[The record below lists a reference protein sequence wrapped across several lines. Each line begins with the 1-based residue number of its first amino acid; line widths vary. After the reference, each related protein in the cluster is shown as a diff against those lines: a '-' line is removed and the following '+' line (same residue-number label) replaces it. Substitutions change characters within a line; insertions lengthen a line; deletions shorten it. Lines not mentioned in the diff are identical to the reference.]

1 MFVTSQTLGE
11 RTANHMTFVVAGVSG
26 NTGSVVAGTLL
37 ARHER
42 VRVLVRKTSEAAPWT
57 ERGAE
62 AVVVDL
68 EDAHQ
73 LAEALRG
80 ARGAYLLV
88 PPNFA
93 APNLRA
99 VQTRIA
105 RSLATA
111 ATESGV
117 PHIVFLSAFA
127 AHREHGSGPLAG
139 LGAAERMLGAV
150 PELRLSSIRAGYFYE
165 NVFPVLDAVTGAGVL
180 PSFFPAELPVPMVA
194 TRDIG
199 LLGAELLL
207 DRASAGIVELGAGL
221 TYSEIARALGQITGK
236 AVRVDEIPLDA
247 IAPAIANLG
256 FNADLTNAYVE
267 LVTGIRS
274 GALAFEGGHRRVAP
288 GTSVDAVFR
297 PRIKH

>member
-165 NVFPVLDAVTGAGVL
+165 NVFPVLDAVTGAGIL

-288 GTSVDAVFR
+288 STSVDAVFR